1 MPMLDPDTHLPD
13 CPPEEPTTCW
23 RHGCPLDRLD
33 QCFEC
38 EMEKNDELHREL
50 EAMGFFED

>member
-1 MPMLDPDTHLPD
+1 MPMRDPDTHLPD

-38 EMEKNDELHREL
+38 EQEKNDELHREL
-50 EAMGFFED
+50 EAMGWDE